1 MFLDLILRLAHII
14 PAIFL
19 AGGIFFM
26 WATLVP
32 ALSGVTDETRK
43 TVLDAVRAKWA
54 KIVMA
59 ASGILL
65 ITGLFNAVRAIL
77 AYEFTGGPYHIYVVL
92 KLVLAIAIMFI
103 SARLAGRSAGAE
115 KFREKLSFW
124 LSVNTGLV
132 FVLILVASTMRVTD
146 RVPKVEEAEPEG
158 NAQVAQPAD
167 AAGTLLV
174 KAQA

>member
-1 MFLDLILRLAHII
+1 MFLDLILRLAHIV

-32 ALSGVTDETRK
+32 ALSGVADETRK

-59 ASGILL
+59 TSGILL
-65 ITGLFNAVRAIL
+65 ITGLVNAVRAIL
-77 AYEFTGGPYHIYVVL
+77 AYEFTDGPWYHIGVTL

-124 LSVNTGLV
+124 LSVNAGLV
-132 FVLILVASTMRVTD
+132 LVLILVASTMRVSN
-146 RVPKVEEAEPEG
+146 RVPKVEDAEPEA
-158 NAQVAQPAD
+158 NAKVQPAD
-167 AAGTLLV
+167 HSTKLLRNE
-174 KAQA
+174 QA